1 MEVEKEMI
9 ILSSLIKHEMSIFEA
24 YEAIKKIKTLKI
36 FTVEFEGLYP
46 VGNCLIL
53 SAYTISQAQEMAKK
67 IINHTDD
74 IIVKEV
80 IIEEPKVIKYLS
92 GDY

>member
-1 MEVEKEMI
+1 MEIEKVVKE
-9 ILSSLIKHEMSIFEA
+9 IKI
-24 YEAIKKIKTLKI
+24 LKI

-53 SAYTISQAQEMAKK
+53 SAYTISQAQKMAKK

-74 IIVKEV
+74 IIVKEI

>member
-1 MEVEKEMI
+1 MEIQKEMI
-9 ILSSLIKHEMSIFEA
+9 VLSNLIKHEISIHQA
-24 YEAIKKIKTLKI
+24 YESIKKIKTLKI
-36 FTVEFEGLYP
+36 FTVEFDGLYP

-67 IINHTDD
+67 TINHTED
-74 IIVKEV
+74 IFVKEI